1 MAASISLQR
10 LFQTYQHQLELE
22 WQSGSDNPVEL
33 VPAAEDE
40 EGNPVVGYFN
50 PIHPNQIQVLGQ
62 KELDYLNS
70 LEQDALQRLLQNMD
84 WQDARVLIS
93 TRGATIPAALQG
105 FAETKRLAVL
115 KSALP
120 GEKLIE
126 YLRYYLALITAKP
139 TSIHGVFMEVMGM
152 GVLIRGPSG
161 IGKSELALELLS
173 RGHRLIADD
182 VPEFIRL
189 GPDLIQGNCPEML
202 QGFLEVRGLGVLNI
216 RAMFGET
223 AVLQNERLRL
233 VIEMQILT
241 DPEHYSADRLDTLQ
255 HYENILDVDIPV
267 VILPVAAGRN
277 LAVIVEVAVRNHVL
291 RLNGYNATEDFI
303 KRQQKLMH
311 SDDE

>member
-1 MAASISLQR
+1 MAASISIQQLY
-10 LFQTYQHQLELE
+10 QTYHHQLELE
-22 WQSGSDNPVEL
+22 WHSGADNL
-33 VPAAEDE
+33 IDIIPAAEDD

-62 KELDYLNS
+62 TELDYLAS
-70 LEQDALQRLLQNMD
+70 LDEDAQNHLLTDID
-84 WQDARVLIS
+84 WQRSGILIS
-93 TRGATIPAALQG
+93 TNAAAIPPAICR
-105 FAETKRLAVL
+105 FAEANRLAVL
-115 KSALP
+115 KSTLP

-182 VPEFIRL
+182 VPEFIRM
-189 GPDLIQGNCPEML
+189 GPDIIQGNCPEML
-202 QGFLEVRGLGVLNI
+202 QGFLEVRGLGILNV

-233 VIEMQILT
+233 VIHMQILSES
-241 DPEHYSADRLDTLQ
+241 DYHSGDRLDTLQ

-303 KRQQKLMH
+303 KRQQKMMH